1 MLHIYNSLTRKK
13 ELFTPQEAGKVGM
26 YVCGITVYDYCH
38 IGHARMFIVFDVLYR
53 HLQALGF
60 NVNYVRNITDVDD
73 KIIARA
79 AENNESVEQLT
90 GRYIEAMLE
99 DETALNVLRPSHEPR
114 ATAAIDDMIQLIQQ
128 LIDKGFAYAA
138 DNGDVFY
145 SVSKFEHYGELS
157 GRKLADMRAG
167 ERVAVDTNKED
178 PMDFVLWKSVKPGEP
193 SWPSPWGDGRP
204 GWHIECSAMAKSH
217 LGEQFDIHGGGMDLQ
232 FPHHE
237 NEKAQ
242 SEAAHGHTFAHY
254 WMHNGFV
261 RVDEEKMSKSLGNF
275 FTVREVLKLYSGEEL
290 RFFIINSHYR
300 SALNYSTAQLDAA
313 RAAVQRLY
321 TTLRGTRDDAALGI
335 DQTFIDRFDQSMN
348 DDLNTAEAFAVLFD
362 LATEINRL
370 DDVES
375 DQATVFANTLRAL
388 GGRLGLLQDDPET
401 ALQGLPS
408 DDDSIDAAAID
419 SLIAERDAARAEKNW
434 QRSDEIRD
442 QLTQAGI
449 TLEDS
454 GGKTTWRRG

>member
-13 ELFTPQEAGKVGM
+13 ELFTPREAGKVGM
-26 YVCGITVYDYCH
+26 YVCGITVYDFCH
-38 IGHARMFIVFDVLYR
+38 IGHARMFIVFDVLFR
-53 HLQALGF
+53 HLQALGYD
-60 NVNYVRNITDVDD
+60 VNYVRNITDVDD

-79 AENNESVEQLT
+79 AENNQSVSELT
-90 GRYIEAMLE
+90 SHYIDAMHADEA
-99 DETALNVLRPSHEPR
+99 ALSVLRPTHEPR
-114 ATAAIDDMIQLIQQ
+114 ATGAIDDMIALIER
-128 LIDKGFAYAA
+128 LIDLGFAYAA

-145 SVSKFEHYGELS
+145 SVGKFDGYGQLS
-157 GRKLADMRAG
+157 GRKLEDMRAG
-167 ERVAVDTNKED
+167 ERVAVDENKKD

-242 SEAAHGHTFAHY
+242 SEAAHGCTFANY

-261 RVDEEKMSKSLGNF
+261 RVDEEKMSKSLDNF
-275 FTVREVLKLYSGEEL
+275 FTVRDVLKDYTGEEV

-300 SALNYSTAQLDAA
+300 SALNYSNAQLDAS
-313 RAAVQRLY
+313 RAALQRLY
-321 TTLRGTRDDAALGI
+321 TALRGTHVKPDLGI
-335 DQTFIDRFDQSMN
+335 EQNYVDRFDKSMN

-362 LATEINRL
+362 LASEINKL
-370 DDVES
+370 NSPES
-375 DQATVFANTLRAL
+375 DEVTVLANTMRSL
-388 GGRLGLLQDDPET
+388 GDRLGLLQLDPDA
-401 ALQGLPS
+401 ALQGSPGDQSGLS
-408 DDDSIDAAAID
+408 AAQIDALID
-419 SLIAERDAARAEKNW
+419 ERIAARAAKDFG
-434 QRSDEIRD
+434 RGDEIRD
-442 QLTQAGI
+442 QLAQEGI
-449 TLEDS
+449 VLEDT